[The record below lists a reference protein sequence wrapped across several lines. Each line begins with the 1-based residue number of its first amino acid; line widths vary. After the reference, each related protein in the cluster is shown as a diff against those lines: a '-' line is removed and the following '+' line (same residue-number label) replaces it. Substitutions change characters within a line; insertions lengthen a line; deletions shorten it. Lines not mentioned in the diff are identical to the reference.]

1 MKFTYKTAEEIG
13 KMSADEQNNYLADKT
28 AHEIEVRKEEI
39 EKAVKPIQADVTAI
53 KAAQKTA
60 GDDITAIKE
69 TVKSIEESQKSG
81 FGVNW
86 ENVSSVVEKH
96 ITENHEAIKTAFK
109 TRGSFELS
117 DEVMKAVG
125 IVTTANGTLPTAL
138 PINYVAQTAGVP
150 NVRLRRPN
158 LLDYVNTYNT
168 NQKSLPYIEAVPGE
182 GEFAVVAEGG
192 LKPQLDIDWVTRWAE
207 PQKFAGWIKVTEEAI
222 EDIPRLRDLIVNYLR
237 EKHDLFKESVV
248 YTYIAANSTTFVT
261 PSPLADSVLMPTIM
275 DVVNAMQLQ
284 IINTPN
290 YTDEPDFFGD
300 VVLMHVSDFYK
311 YFGAAKDAF
320 GRPLFENGYQG
331 GRTFNYNGYTF
342 VATTRIAAGSI
353 ELMDSTKIDVTT
365 YSPYRVEIGWVNDD
379 FIKNQFVILGES
391 RGHIVIK
398 NHDKRAFVKGVI
410 ATIIADIEKPAV

>member
-1 MKFTYKTAEEIG
+1 MKFEKKSLAEIAG
-13 KMSADEQNNYLADKT
+13 MSAEDQEKYMAAKETHDT
-28 AHEIEVRKEEI
+28 EVR
-39 EKAVKPIQADVTAI
+39 EKAL
-53 KAAQKTA
+53 KAALEPLGVSVKTIEDAQKATST
-60 GDDITAIKE
+60 DIDAIKE

-86 ENVSSVVEKH
+86 ENVSSLVEKH

-117 DEVMKAVG
+117 EEVMKAVG

-222 EDIPRLRDLIVNYLR
+222 
-237 EKHDLFKESVV
+237 
-248 YTYIAANSTTFVT
+248 
-261 PSPLADSVLMPTIM
+261 
-275 DVVNAMQLQ
+275 
-284 IINTPN
+284 
-290 YTDEPDFFGD
+290 
-300 VVLMHVSDFYK
+300 
-311 YFGAAKDAF
+311 
-320 GRPLFENGYQG
+320 
-331 GRTFNYNGYTF
+331 
-342 VATTRIAAGSI
+342 
-353 ELMDSTKIDVTT
+353 
-365 YSPYRVEIGWVNDD
+365 
-379 FIKNQFVILGES
+379 
-391 RGHIVIK
+391 
-398 NHDKRAFVKGVI
+398 
-410 ATIIADIEKPAV
+410 